1 LQAKTYNN
9 NNKSTKNPI
18 KNKIMTQEKIKE
30 IKEQHG
36 GAIVLVRTEKGYT
49 LYGADARTLLY
60 DVMDGDND
68 MLYDVYE
75 DERLSNVSFRVE
87 RLDHFMP
94 KLIRAGYK
102 VVIYD
107 NIKATEEVTDDDIQ
121 AMCNETI
128 QEQHL
133 QALTETE
140 SGQELIRQ
148 TAYLLIR
155 KADEWCDEETYFQAV
170 LLIGRSECI
179 RYKFDNN
186 LELDKQDKEYIRD
199 RI

>member
-1 LQAKTYNN
+1 
-9 NNKSTKNPI
+9 
-18 KNKIMTQEKIKE
+18 MTQEEINE
-30 IKEQHG
+30 IKKQHD
-36 GAIVLVRTEKGYT
+36 GAIVLFRTEKGYT
-49 LYGADARTLLY
+49 FYDADAGVFL

-68 MLYDVYE
+68 AQYDIHT
-75 DERLSNVSFRVE
+75 DKQKRILCSVSFHE
-87 RLDHFMP
+87 DRLDHFLP
-94 KLIRAGYK
+94 KLIRADYK

-107 NIKATEEVTDDDIQ
+107 DMEGTEVVTDNDIQ

-155 KADEWCDEETYFQAV
+155 KADEWCDEEAYFQAV

>member
-1 LQAKTYNN
+1 
-9 NNKSTKNPI
+9 
-18 KNKIMTQEKIKE
+18 MTQEKIKE
-30 IKEQHG
+30 IKEQND
-36 GAIVLVRTEKGYT
+36 GAVVLFRKENVYT
-49 LYGADARTLLY
+49 LYGADAEIFLH
-60 DVMDGDND
+60 VMDGDND
-68 MLYDVYE
+68 ALYDVHME
-75 DERLSNVSFRVE
+75 QERILCSVSFCFE
-87 RLDHFMP
+87 RLDHFLP
-94 KLIRAGYK
+94 KLVRAGYR
-102 VVIYD
+102 VAIID
-107 NIKATEEVTDDDIQ
+107 NIKATEAVTDNDIQ
-121 AMCNETI
+121 TMCNETI

-140 SGQELIRQ
+140 SGQELLRQ

>member
-1 LQAKTYNN
+1 
-9 NNKSTKNPI
+9 
-18 KNKIMTQEKIKE
+18 MTQEKIKE
-30 IKEQHG
+30 IKEQHD
-36 GAIVLVRTEKGYT
+36 GAIVLFRTEKGYT
-49 LYGADARTLLY
+49 LYGADAQVFLHVIDDDDAQY
-60 DVMDGDND
+60 DVHK
-68 MLYDVYE
+68 
-75 DERLSNVSFRVE
+75 DEQKLFYSVSFRVE

-94 KLIRAGYK
+94 TLIRAGYK
-102 VVIYD
+102 VAIYD
-107 NIKATEEVTDDDIQ
+107 DMKATEEVTDNDIQ

-133 QALTETE
+133 QSLAETE
-140 SGQELIRQ
+140 SEQELLRQ

-155 KADEWCDEETYFQAV
+155 KADEWSDEETYFQAV

-199 RI
+199 LI

>member
-1 LQAKTYNN
+1 
-9 NNKSTKNPI
+9 
-18 KNKIMTQEKIKE
+18 MTQEKIKE
-30 IKEQHG
+30 IKEQHD
-36 GAIVLVRTEKGYT
+36 GAIVLFRTEKGYT
-49 LYGADARTLLY
+49 LYGADAEVFLH
-60 DVMDGDND
+60 VMDGDND
-68 MLYDVYE
+68 AQYDVHME
-75 DERLSNVSFRVE
+75 QKRVLCSVSFCFE
-87 RLDHFMP
+87 RLDHFLP

-102 VVIYD
+102 VAIYD
-107 NIKATEEVTDDDIQ
+107 DMKATEEVTDNDIQ

-155 KADEWCDEETYFQAV
+155 KADEWSDEEVYFQAV

-186 LELDKQDKEYIRD
+186 LELDKQDKEFIRD

>member
-1 LQAKTYNN
+1 
-9 NNKSTKNPI
+9 
-18 KNKIMTQEKIKE
+18 MTQEKIKE
-30 IKEQHG
+30 IKEQHD
-36 GAIVLVRTEKGYT
+36 GAIVLFRTEKGYI
-49 LYGADARTLLY
+49 LYGADAGVFQR
-60 DVMDGDND
+60 VMDGDND
-68 MLYDVYE
+68 MLYDVWV
-75 DERLSNVSFRVE
+75 DEQKRILCSVSFPVE
-87 RLDHFMP
+87 CLDHFLP

-102 VVIYD
+102 VAIYD
-107 NIKATEEVTDDDIQ
+107 DMKATEEVTDNDIQ

-155 KADEWCDEETYFQAV
+155 KADEWSDEEAYFQAV
-170 LLIGRSECI
+170 LLIGRSECN

-186 LELDKQDKEYIRD
+186 LELDKQDKEYILKVLKD
-199 RI
+199 GE

>member
-1 LQAKTYNN
+1 
-9 NNKSTKNPI
+9 
-18 KNKIMTQEKIKE
+18 MTQEKIKE
-30 IKEQHG
+30 IKEQHD
-36 GAIVLVRTEKGYT
+36 GAVVLFRKENVYT

-75 DERLSNVSFRVE
+75 DEQRMRLANVAFRIE

-102 VVIYD
+102 VAIID
-107 NIKATEEVTDDDIQ
+107 DIKATEAVTDNDIQ

-140 SGQELIRQ
+140 SGQELIKQ

-155 KADEWCDEETYFQAV
+155 KADEWIDEEAYFQAV